1 SQFLFATEDGTI
13 AGWNPQVDATH
24 AILKVD
30 RSAAS
35 QGGFVGA
42 VYKGLALGHN
52 GSGNFVFAAN
62 FRFGTVEVFSA
73 QFQLVSPSPD
83 TSLTGDC
90 PVLGSP
96 SQCFAPFGIQ
106 NIGGELYVTFAL
118 QDAAHH
124 DDAAGPSNGFVD
136 VFNTNGMLLRR
147 FAAHGA

>member
-1 SQFLFATEDGTI
+1 TGPWQSSDNGTGLSTQYKSNGTAVPPVVAIPAPGGGPGGTPTGNVFNGTTDFVVSEGGTSGPSQFLFATEDGTI

-73 QFQLVSPSPD
+73 QFQLVSSFTD
-83 TSLTGDC
+83 TSLT
-90 PVLGSP
+90 
-96 SQCFAPFGIQ
+96 
-106 NIGGELYVTFAL
+106 
-118 QDAAHH
+118 
-124 DDAAGPSNGFVD
+124 
-136 VFNTNGMLLRR
+136 
-147 FAAHGA
+147 